1 MPLLELNHLNVMW
14 TKIRTFYTN
23 HPAWS
28 ALILIVVCSCVIVWG
43 CLTFLN
49 IWTRHGDNVTVPD
62 IKHISY
68 TAAGETL
75 KSHDLKIEISD
86 SIYDK
91 TYPAGTVIE
100 SWPRA
105 GSVVKRGRSVYVTIT
120 AFSPK
125 HVTVSMPVT
134 GVSVRQAASYLTA
147 IGVSAIRYVSVPS
160 QFPDLVESATV
171 DGRPI
176 GVGSII
182 PVNAT
187 VVLEVGTA
195 IAVDPVDSLDEVPYY
210 DDTDLPESTTSEK
223 AVKEDLQ
230 NMSKYIDN

>member
-1 MPLLELNHLNVMW
+1 MW

-28 ALILIVVCSCVIVWG
+28 ALILIAVCSCVIVWG

-49 IWTRHGDNVTVPD
+49 IWTRHGDNVAVPD
-62 IKHISY
+62 IRHLSY
-68 TAAGETL
+68 TTAGETL
-75 KSHDLKIEISD
+75 KSHDLRIEISD

-147 IGVSAIRYVSVPS
+147 LGVSAIRYVSVPS
-160 QFPDLVESATV
+160 QYPDLVEGATV
-171 DGRPI
+171 NGRPI
-176 GVGSII
+176 GVGSVI

-187 VVLEVGTA
+187 VVLEVGTS
-195 IAVDPVDSLDEVPYY
+195 IAVAPVDSVDDLDFPIIEDP
-210 DDTDLPESTTSEK
+210 DESMSTNAEK

-230 NMSKYIDN
+230 NMSKYIDE